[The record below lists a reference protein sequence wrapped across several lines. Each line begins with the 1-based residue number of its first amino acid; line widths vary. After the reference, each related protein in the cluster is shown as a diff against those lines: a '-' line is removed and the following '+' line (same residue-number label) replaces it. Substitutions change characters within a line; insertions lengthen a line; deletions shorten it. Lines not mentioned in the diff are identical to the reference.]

1 MILNITCNALDGANM
16 PGKKE
21 AVSASAA
28 KNAQNHMEN
37 NRYIQSELVL
47 KQLFTYDSMQERDFH
62 SIGMDT
68 VDVKETQIILI
79 FQSIINKSTL
89 NQLTSDKKSKI
100 DKNQYFILADF
111 FTIFLQSL

>member
-1 MILNITCNALDGANM
+1 MPRNCFFLSSHSFSKYDYESKFVTHIAMLLIITCNALDGANM

-47 KQLFTYDSMQERDFH
+47 KQLFTYD
-62 SIGMDT
+62 
-68 VDVKETQIILI
+68 
-79 FQSIINKSTL
+79 
-89 NQLTSDKKSKI
+89 
-100 DKNQYFILADF
+100 
-111 FTIFLQSL
+111 

>member
-1 MILNITCNALDGANM
+1 MLINITCNALDGANM

-47 KQLFTYDSMQERDFH
+47 KQLFTYGWMQEREFH
-62 SIGMDT
+62 SIGTDWSQL
-68 VDVKETQIILI
+68 KNELE
-79 FQSIINKSTL
+79 FAFCLYKKRLSISNS
-89 NQLTSDKKSKI
+89 
-100 DKNQYFILADF
+100 
-111 FTIFLQSL
+111 FTISSKFIVYLALAISNYFYMKILY

>member
-1 MILNITCNALDGANM
+1 MNDRFVIYYFFTRWNYEVRQIRNFATRAGSNFELKFITHIGMLLNITCNALDGANM

-47 KQLFTYDSMQERDFH
+47 KQLFTYD
-62 SIGMDT
+62 
-68 VDVKETQIILI
+68 
-79 FQSIINKSTL
+79 
-89 NQLTSDKKSKI
+89 
-100 DKNQYFILADF
+100 
-111 FTIFLQSL
+111 

>member
-1 MILNITCNALDGANM
+1 MHFWSKIYNFIYITQYHIDITCNALDGANM

-47 KQLFTYDSMQERDFH
+47 KQLFTYDWMQEREFH
-62 SIGMDT
+62 SIGMD
-68 VDVKETQIILI
+68 VV
-79 FQSIINKSTL
+79 
-89 NQLTSDKKSKI
+89 
-100 DKNQYFILADF
+100 
-111 FTIFLQSL
+111 SLKTN